1 MDKLSDGDVITVDMI
16 NETVNKLKDFRIK
29 PVDVDGK
36 KYYFWIQGED
46 GEWIPSDDPRARDA
60 LVAQIGEWDHDK
72 SKS

>member
-46 GEWIPSDDPRARDA
+46 GAWIPSDGPKARDA
-60 LVAQIGEWDHDK
+60 LVAQIGEWDHD
-72 SKS
+72 